1 MLPLIHT
8 RRGNML
14 GELAKGATNILNQ
27 GTEIF
32 GGVPKDLTKTS
43 STSSQ
48 GDQYRHNIAGGY
60 QGLLDR
66 GFQEYLGAN
75 PYGTAATQ
83 GQQQQQNLLGGLQN
97 YFSGPN
103 MQAVRQAQQN
113 AATYNPN
120 AVTSNTLQ
128 QGIDKFMNPMQKQ
141 MFEGIDADKQAAIQM
156 AYNAEGDMAQQL
168 GAAGPGSTRSQNQR
182 FQAMMD
188 AAMPYD
194 RMKQNVRSQ
203 TWDRAADLAG
213 VDIGLQRALQNQNIQ
228 NQMAAKNLNI
238 AGANQARNINPELG
252 LAGAFGNVGL
262 NQQQQRDR
270 ANMFGYDQF
279 LRKQNWE
286 PQMLGQFGN
295 FVNQGQWGGSQT
307 QKGQGKSDLMNLA
320 GMGVGLLGAG
330 LGGGLKF
337 GMC

>member
-1 MLPLIHT
+1 MLDKLV
-8 RRGNML
+8 
-14 GELAKGATNILNQ
+14 KGATNIFNQ

-32 GGVPKDLTKTS
+32 GGVPKGLTKTS
-43 STSSQ
+43 STSNQ
-48 GDQYRHNIAGGY
+48 GDPYRHNIAKGY

-66 GFQEYLGAN
+66 GFQEYTGAN

-103 MQAVRQAQQN
+103 MQAIRQAQQN
-113 AATYNPN
+113 AAQYNPN

-156 AYNAEGDMAQQL
+156 AYNTEGDMAQQL
-168 GAAGPGSTRSQNQR
+168 GAAGPGSTRSRDQR
-182 FQAMMD
+182 LQAMMD
-188 AAMPYD
+188 AALPYD

-228 NQMAAKNLNI
+228 NQMAAKNLNL
-238 AGANQARNINPELG
+238 AGASQARNINPELG

-270 ANMFGYDQF
+270 ANMFDYDQF

-307 QKGQGKSDLMNLA
+307 AKGQGKSDLMNLA

-330 LGGGLKF
+330 LSGGLKF
-337 GMC
+337 GMG